1 MEEIM
6 LLNIF
11 GNFVNT
17 DFIVRIDS
25 AMLGKDSILI
35 MSSGGNI
42 VITDVTPV
50 QVHEEIKNLINR

>member
-1 MEEIM
+1 M